1 MDAVLVSRDPL
12 MAVLLEG
19 GLPAAGLK
27 RPPVAPV
34 PQLGYKL
41 QSALLRQQLDLG
53 RSVVLECV
61 AGPPVRDG
69 WRQIAEEQGASFAA
83 IETTCSDPR
92 VHRLRFE
99 DRGTGA
105 VGDWH
110 LRWKDVER
118 TRRWYRPYPGAC
130 FVADS
135 LHPLAENVTAI
146 LCVLSSEVG
155 ARGLAWPGFFRSTS
169 PSYARRTVTERASS
183 HESST
188 GIDA

>member
-1 MDAVLVSRDPL
+1 MVSTWVVSISGVQGTGKTTLARALSKRMDAVLVSRDPL

-27 RPPVAPV
+27 HPPVAPV
-34 PQLGYKL
+34 PQLGYEL
-41 QSALLRQQLDLG
+41 QSAVLRQQLDLG

-61 AGPPVRDG
+61 AGPSVRDG

-83 IETTCSDPR
+83 IETTCSDPG
-92 VHRLRFE
+92 VHRSRFE
-99 DRGTGA
+99 DRGTAA

-110 LRWKDVER
+110 LRWENVER

-135 LHPLAENVTAI
+135 MHPLAENVAAI
-146 LCVLSSEVG
+146 VRVLSCDVDAG
-155 ARGLAWPGFFRSTS
+155 GLR
-169 PSYARRTVTERASS
+169 
-183 HESST
+183 
-188 GIDA
+188 